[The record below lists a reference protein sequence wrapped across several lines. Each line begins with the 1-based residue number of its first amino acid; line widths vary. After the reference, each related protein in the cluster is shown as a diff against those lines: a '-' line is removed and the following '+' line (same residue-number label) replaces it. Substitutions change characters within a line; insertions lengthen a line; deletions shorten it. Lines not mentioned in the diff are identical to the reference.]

1 MKDAAA
7 APTGR
12 LIFLAGPS
20 CMGKGT
26 LLKTLKKFNRPLWRR
41 LQRIALYNS
50 RPPRPGETDGVE
62 FRFRT
67 RAQIE
72 AKVRRKD
79 LLALEVRGDLHA
91 LNVRSLHKTL
101 ARGDALIIDSPF
113 LMRSLR
119 AHSDFPNV
127 PVVSVML
134 APLSREEILFFKSNK
149 NTVVPFANL
158 VADLMRRKLL
168 RRARRQK
175 NILSLPDLEE
185 IEVRA
190 RNAALELKEAHLF
203 DHVLVNHEGG
213 DNEYWSSF
221 YHPIGDPR
229 KTLDA
234 FVEILAG
241 RTPAWAEKWEPD
253 LVP

>member
-1 MKDAAA
+1 MKDPHAP
-7 APTGR
+7 PTGR

-26 LLKTLKKFNRPLWRR
+26 LLKTLKKFHRDLWRR
-41 LQRIALYNS
+41 LQRVALYNS
-50 RPPRPGETDGVE
+50 RPPRPGEPDGVE
-62 FRFRT
+62 FYFRP
-67 RAQIE
+67 RAKVE
-72 AKVRRKD
+72 ELVRRKD

-91 LNVRSLHKTL
+91 LNVRKLHKVL
-101 ARGDALIIDSPF
+101 ARGDALMIDSPF

-119 AHSDFPNV
+119 SHPEFPKV

-134 APLSREEILFFKSNK
+134 APLSREEILFFKSNR
-149 NTVVPFANL
+149 NTVIPFADL

-168 RRARRQK
+168 RRSRRQK
-175 NILSLPDLEE
+175 NILSLRDLEE
-185 IEVRA
+185 VEIRA
-190 RNAALELKEAHLF
+190 GNAAIELREAHLF

-234 FVEILAG
+234 FVAILQG
-241 RTPAWAEKWEPD
+241 QTPAWAEKWEPD